1 MIPEIMI
8 IDLLNLINKQKPF
21 HYNYHCLDSYTGHV
35 FYTCQR
41 MMCLIKRSMNS
52 LNIKKVR
59 LVIWSNASVMCKIE
73 SQGSFSLGNR
83 HNLYCSPTFN
93 QLYIFIY
100 EIDIDKK
107 VRQMKLL
114 LYGYIMT
121 VKKYSP
127 IQSGYWKPNAI
138 VLKLSIIFFAI
149 SCPNM

>member
-1 MIPEIMI
+1 MHQLCVKLSHRVLSVWGIGI
-8 IDLLNLINKQKPF
+8 IFTVLPHSIN
-21 HYNYHCLDSYTGHV
+21 Y
-35 FYTCQR
+35 
-41 MMCLIKRSMNS
+41 I
-52 LNIKKVR
+52 
-59 LVIWSNASVMCKIE
+59 
-73 SQGSFSLGNR
+73 
-83 HNLYCSPTFN
+83 
-93 QLYIFIY
+93 IFIY